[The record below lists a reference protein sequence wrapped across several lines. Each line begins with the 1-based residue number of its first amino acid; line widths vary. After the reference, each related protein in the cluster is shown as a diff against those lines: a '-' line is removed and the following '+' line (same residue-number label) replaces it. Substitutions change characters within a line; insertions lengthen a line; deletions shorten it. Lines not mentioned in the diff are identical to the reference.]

1 MKQPK
6 EVIILITVIVVV
18 MIIAIAWTMTHN
30 SRGKYQPPYKYYQ
43 GDRPN
48 YNPR

>member
-6 EVIILITVIVVV
+6 EVIILIAVIVVV
-18 MIIAIAWTMTHN
+18 TIIAISWALTHD
-30 SRGKYQPPYKYYQ
+30 SRGKYHAPYKYYE